1 MKNNSSQ
8 IFVIGGWKESKK
20 EGEKRK
26 NRRREERGREGGRK
40 RKPTPLQ
47 RPQALRSSG
56 ASCCGYPGFPPA
68 LPGNREAQ
76 RPTAGPTHHGRDVDD
91 PLHRLGLV
99 DTAPQ
104 QALRIQAALGVG
116 IAEPGQQGG
125 FARHAGQSG
134 AIRGRG
140 PGLGGG
146 GAGGSASAAAA
157 AVTSAVAAALAV
169 AAAVAVTAAARGRA
183 GRPAPGGP
191 VGEPESGRQELRVP
205 PPFCSYTP
213 AASLP
218 RNQKPPEAEARRAA
232 PCERHCVSTKEKQ
245 YSILA

>member
-1 MKNNSSQ
+1 MDGSRARR
-8 IFVIGGWKESKK
+8 KERK
-20 EGEKRK
+20 ERTG
-26 NRRREERGREGGRK
+26 EERKEEGREGGSGSPPRFSDL
-40 RKPTPLQ
+40 RPYGLLQ
-47 RPQALRSSG
+47 RPVAVTQASRPL
-56 ASCCGYPGFPPA
+56 CPGTT
-68 LPGNREAQ
+68 EAQ

-218 RNQKPPEAEARRAA
+218 RNQKPPEAEARRAV